1 MHIFMGYAYFN
12 YGCEILFNI
21 LNLET
26 FISIAL
32 VILEKLIENLEILG
46 ILQENFQNFLFFD
59 LGGEPISGGEVGG
72 SGPTNLPSEPSGTE
86 PSPSGGEGGSEP
98 PKISKKDLYIGF
110 FFAFVYYY

>member
-21 LNLET
+21 LNLDI

-59 LGGEPISGGEVGG
+59 LGGEPISGGEGGG
-72 SGPTNLPSEPSGTE
+72 SGPTNLPSGGEPSGSE
-86 PSPSGGEGGSEP
+86 PSPSGGGPEP